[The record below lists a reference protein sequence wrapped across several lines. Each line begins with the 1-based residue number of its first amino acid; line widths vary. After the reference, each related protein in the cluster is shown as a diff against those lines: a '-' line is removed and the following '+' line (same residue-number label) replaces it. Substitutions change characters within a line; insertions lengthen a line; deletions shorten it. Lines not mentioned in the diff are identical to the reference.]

1 MPGFFQRHLS
11 QCFPSGEDNVFC
23 RFYPLLQNR
32 PIELM
37 PLLRLL
43 ELLKLARYE
52 IRGGEKTE
60 VFIRINDPQKLRRL
74 AATNYKNNVL
84 QMIQSRHKRNQE
96 LLSAFFKK
104 EMSDDA
110 RWDLIEE
117 YFLGNEDTVRRK
129 TASTPV
135 SSPAPTLI

>member
-52 IRGGEKTE
+52 IRGGEKAE
-60 VFIRINDPQKLRRL
+60 AFIRINDPQKLRL

-117 YFLGNEDTVRRK
+117 YFLGNEDTVRQ
-129 TASTPV
+129 
-135 SSPAPTLI
+135 TLGLDE